1 MKRCFNCG
9 PLNLVRANLEM
20 VAGTAFDFDFQRY
33 TATRIALVEAR
44 LRDYLSP
51 DDPKLLWESMRYS
64 VLSGGKRIRALLCI
78 ASAEAVLES
87 ANLKVNAVDFVLP
100 CACAIELIHAMS
112 LIHDD
117 LPVMDNDD
125 YRRGKPTNHKVYG
138 EAMALLAGDALL
150 AMASEILITKSSVEI
165 DPYILLNVAAEL
177 TRASGAAGMVG
188 GQVADMLST
197 GQIVYPG
204 GTTSDGSAI
213 TNSNSESDSSAAAA
227 DKSEELD
234 MIHKRK
240 TGALIEFAA
249 WSGARLVGATQQ
261 QLKLLGFYGE
271 TLGLAFQVADDL
283 LDVTGDIKTLGKT
296 PGKDQASGKLT
307 YVNVHGLAKSRR
319 TLDELEQQ
327 GKRALTQ
334 LALSEKASAPLTALL
349 EYAIRRSN

>member
-1 MKRCFNCG
+1 
-9 PLNLVRANLEM
+9 M
-20 VAGTAFDFDFQRY
+20 VAGTAFEFDFQQY
-33 TATRIALVEAR
+33 TATRRALVETK
-44 LRDYLSP
+44 LREYLSP

-78 ASAEAVLES
+78 ASAEAILETSGSSLS
-87 ANLKVNAVDFVLP
+87 AIDFVLP
-100 CACAIELIHAMS
+100 CACSIELIHAMS

-165 DPYILLNVAAEL
+165 DPYILLNVSAEL

-197 GQIVYPG
+197 GQIVYPS

-213 TNSNSESDSSAAAA
+213 TNSNSQSDSS
-227 DKSEELD
+227 DKSEELE

-296 PGKDQASGKLT
+296 PGKDEASGKLT
-307 YVNVHGLAKSRR
+307 YVKVHGLEKSKE
-319 TLDELEQQ
+319 TLRGLEQQ
-327 GKRALTQ
+327 GKQALRQ
-334 LALSEKASAPLTALL
+334 LELSQKASAPLTALL